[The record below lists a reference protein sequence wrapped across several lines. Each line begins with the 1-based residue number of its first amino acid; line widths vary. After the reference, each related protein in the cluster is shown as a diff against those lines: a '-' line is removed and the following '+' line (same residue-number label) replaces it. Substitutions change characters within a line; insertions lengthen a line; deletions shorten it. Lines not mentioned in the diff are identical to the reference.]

1 MIVKLNDTN
10 FDELTSTGVTLIDF
24 YADWCGP
31 CKRMNPI
38 LDSVANR
45 LKDQVTVA
53 KVNVDSSPN
62 LSAKFGVRGIPMFVL
77 VKDGKLLKKVT
88 GSKAESELINFATS
102 T

>member
-10 FDELTSTGVTLIDF
+10 FDKLTSSGVTLVDF

-38 LDSVANR
+38 LDSIAAK

-62 LSAKFGVRGIPMFVL
+62 LSAKFGVRGIPMFAL
-77 VKDGKLLKKVT
+77 IKDGKLVKKIT